1 MGKSEAKAT
10 TEMKTEVKATTA
22 AKTENEA
29 FAEAR
34 SEMKSLIASKAESDA
49 ENFSEFETQTRL
61 TNKWIM
67 IKGRGNLCIKFT
79 GGRKRI
85 RQGRCNSSRNVQ
97 WKFIRYGGRYII
109 MNRSGYVVDLYAY
122 KRNNG
127 AHIYAW
133 NRKNGTNQRWSLS
146 NIGRGRYLIRSQ
158 HSRRC
163 LDNTGTA
170 RVNRH
175 YHQWSCNKRNANQHF
190 YIKHLK
196 AKKRLRR
203 KTNIRNAIIS
213 RGWKM
218 IKGRGNYCIGYVR
231 RHGYVRNRRCDN
243 TNKVM
248 WQFIKYAGRY
258 IIRNKS
264 GYVLR
269 IYSSYVKAWTRQNN
283 TPQRWLMDSI
293 GGGRYLIKNQNSHKC
308 IQNNSYNSYKYHYNQ
323 YNR

>member
-22 AKTENEA
+22 AKTEMKSEAKATTEAKSESLAKMENEA

-85 RQGRCNSSRNVQ
+85 R
-97 WKFIRYGGRYII
+97 YGGRYII

-146 NIGRGRYLIRSQ
+146 NIGGGRYLIRSQ
-158 HSRRC
+158 HSRKC

-190 YIKHLK
+190 YLRPIKRK
-196 AKKRLRR
+196 AVKNARGAKK
-203 KTNIRNAIIS
+203 NA
-213 RGWKM
+213 K
-218 IKGRGNYCIGYVR
+218 
-231 RHGYVRNRRCDN
+231 
-243 TNKVM
+243 
-248 WQFIKYAGRY
+248 
-258 IIRNKS
+258 
-264 GYVLR
+264 
-269 IYSSYVKAWTRQNN
+269 
-283 TPQRWLMDSI
+283 
-293 GGGRYLIKNQNSHKC
+293 
-308 IQNNSYNSYKYHYNQ
+308 
-323 YNR
+323 